1 MLNNNSIKRRK
12 NYWTKNETELLKE
25 AVSKYGKK
33 WSIIQQ
39 KYPEFKENNRS
50 QIDLKDKWR
59 NLEGRNKFSLDSGD
73 RETLD
78 YIVSR
83 RIKSKRPKRSKS
95 KRSKSKRSKSKRSK
109 RRSKRRSKSK
119 RSKSKRSKSKRSK
132 SRKINKAKYIIYSKE
147 GCPYCRDAK
156 ELLKSKNIPFK
167 EIKVTDSNIEKI
179 YKKIDNKTK
188 KYRYFPIIFKN
199 NIFIGG
205 FSDLDKNNL

>member
-33 WSIIQQ
+33 WSIIQK

-59 NLEGRNKFSLDSGD
+59 NLEGRSKFSLDSGD

-95 KRSKSKRSKSKRSK
+95 KRPKRSKSKRPK
-109 RRSKRRSKSK
+109 RSKSK
-119 RSKSKRSKSKRSK
+119 RPKRSKSKRSK
-132 SRKINKAKYIIYSKE
+132 SRKINKCKYIIYSKE

-156 ELLKSKNIPFK
+156 ELLKSKIFLL
-167 EIKVTDSNIEKI
+167 
-179 YKKIDNKTK
+179 KK
-188 KYRYFPIIFKN
+188 
-199 NIFIGG
+199 
-205 FSDLDKNNL
+205 

>member
-33 WSIIQQ
+33 WSIIQK

-59 NLEGRNKFSLDSGD
+59 NLEGRSKFSLDSGD

-95 KRSKSKRSKSKRSK
+95 KRSK
-109 RRSKRRSKSK
+109 
-119 RSKSKRSKSKRSK
+119 RSK
-132 SRKINKAKYIIYSKE
+132 SRKINKCKYIIYSKE

-205 FSDLDKNNL
+205 FSDLDENNL